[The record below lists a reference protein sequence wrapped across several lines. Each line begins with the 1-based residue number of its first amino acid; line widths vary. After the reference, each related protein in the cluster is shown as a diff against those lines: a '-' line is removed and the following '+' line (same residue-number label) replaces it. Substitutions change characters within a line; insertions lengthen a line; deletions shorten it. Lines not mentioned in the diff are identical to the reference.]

1 MIKILGAGLSGLSAA
16 INLAK
21 AGKEVEVHEL
31 KSDVG
36 MHIKTNFQALLS
48 DSAPEDYLRNLN
60 LNPEFFYHSL
70 SNVLFCTRKKEFD
83 LKIQKSIPFVCRGGK
98 QSLEYGLFKEAE
110 KVGVRFVFKTT
121 KRERDVD
128 IIATGHKNA
137 DIAAFGAV
145 YKDNGFLGER
155 FLMMYDDKYSPK
167 GWYLYATPHLKGYVK
182 IMNCVL
188 KPHTPKVKD
197 LFFKAINEREI
208 LKKIVGGQK
217 PVDYLGGI
225 GGLDFPINGVIGGKY
240 YLGEAAGFQDP
251 FRGFG
256 MNYAL
261 ESGKL
266 VADAILQNKDYNKLW
281 KEAFMPHIKKD
292 FSRRF
297 IMSVFGDMFVE
308 NVFSKRIRNGVVDF
322 ESFAPAGFFGRIA
335 IDFFFRMELLR
346 HKITG
351 YW

>member
-36 MHIKTNFQALLS
+36 MHIKTNFQALLC
-48 DSAPEDYLRNLN
+48 DSTPEEYLGKLN
-60 LNPEFFYHSL
+60 LHPKFLYHPL
-70 SNVLFCTRKKEFD
+70 KRVYFCTRNKEFD
-83 LKIQKSIPFVCRGGK
+83 LSIPKSIPFVCRGGK
-98 QSLEYGLFKEAE
+98 ESLEYGLFKEAE
-110 KVGVRFVFKTT
+110 KLGVRFVFKTAI
-121 KRERDVD
+121 REKDVN

-155 FLMMYDDKYSPK
+155 FLMMYDDRYSPK

-188 KPHTPKVKD
+188 KPHTARVKE
-197 LFFKAINEREI
+197 LFFKAVKEREI
-208 LKKIVGGQK
+208 LRKIAGNQE
-217 PVDYLGGI
+217 PIEYLGGI
-225 GGLDFPINGVIGGKY
+225 GGLSFPVNGVIDGKY
-240 YLGEAAGFQDP
+240 YLGEVAGFQDP

-266 VADAILQNKDYNKLW
+266 AADAILQNKDYNKLW
-281 KEAFMPHIKKD
+281 KDAFMPHIKKD

-297 IMSVFGDMFVE
+297 IMSVFGDKFVE
-308 NVFSKRIRNGVVDF
+308 SVLSKRITNGVIDF
-322 ESFAPAGFFGRIA
+322 DSFAPSGALGNA
-335 IDFFFRMELLR
+335 AVDFFFYMELLKR
-346 HKITG
+346 KITG